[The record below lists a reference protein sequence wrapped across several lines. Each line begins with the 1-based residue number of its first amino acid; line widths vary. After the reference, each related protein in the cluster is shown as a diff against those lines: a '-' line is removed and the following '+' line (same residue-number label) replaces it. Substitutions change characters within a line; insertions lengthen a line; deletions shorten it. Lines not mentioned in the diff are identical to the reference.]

1 MWKYPLT
8 CFQVGSCPVHLGII
22 LTVSIEY
29 WTKGLIPIFLL
40 EQTCAWQRSNPAE
53 ERTSRIH
60 EPAQM
65 EIAGPIDEHFNDA
78 LEDGGDFSSF
88 PARAKGKVMYSLY
101 I

>member
-1 MWKYPLT
+1 MPRGWKDKSEIST
-8 CFQVGSCPVHLGII
+8 WVD
-22 LTVSIEY
+22 VSSVAGRPKWKEVEEH
-29 WTKGLIPIFLL
+29 PM
-40 EQTCAWQRSNPAE
+40 RSNPAE

-88 PARAKGKVMYSLY
+88 PAWAKGKVMYSLY